1 MKPAFFLGDS
11 RKCITAFPDNARR
24 NAGHELNQ
32 VQMGKDPSD
41 WKPMPSIGAGVRE
54 IRIHSKGEFRV
65 IYLATLAESVY
76 VIHAF
81 NKKTM
86 RTAKRDIDLA
96 TSRFKQL
103 MEAKKP

>member
-11 RKCITAFPDNARR
+11 RKCLLAFPAAARR

-32 VQMGKDPSD
+32 VQIGKEPSD

-54 IRIHSKGEFRV
+54 IRVHCKGEFRV
-65 IYLATLAESVY
+65 IYLATLPESVY

-81 NKKTM
+81 GKKTM
-86 RTAKRDIDLA
+86 RTTKHDIDLA
-96 TSRFKQL
+96 TTRFKQL
-103 MEAKKP
+103 MEAKKS

>member
-65 IYLATLAESVY
+65 IYTLS
-76 VIHAF
+76 I
-81 NKKTM
+81 
-86 RTAKRDIDLA
+86 KRPCAQPKEI
-96 TSRFKQL
+96 
-103 MEAKKP
+103 